1 MKVIRLKA
9 KNWRNFQDV
18 DISLQ
23 DITFLIGP
31 NASGK
36 SNFIDIFRF
45 LHDIVVIGLQKA
57 ITTRGG
63 MSKIRCLSA
72 RRYPDIEIEIHLGER
87 YDQSPT
93 WIYSLRIMQ
102 EGRRKHQHLVR
113 SEVIVKE
120 GKRILNRPDDKDKSD
135 REKLSRT
142 HLEQMQVNDA
152 FRPIFQY
159 FETFK
164 YFHVI
169 PQLIRNP
176 QAFSGPGIPE
186 DPYGQHFLEYLA
198 KTNPKLRKNRLDKI
212 QDALRIAVP
221 RLQELSFV
229 KDELGF
235 PHLEAHYDHWRPKAG
250 KQREDQFSDGTLRL
264 IGLLWSI
271 LDTRDSL
278 LLLEE
283 PELSLNSGIIQ
294 NLVPIIYEIQKKKTK
309 PSQVVVSSH
318 SWELLSYSGIRGDE
332 IIIFNPTHEG
342 TDIKLASDIREI
354 RKLLQSGM
362 LPADA
367 IFPVI
372 SPKNIGTQLTL
383 LEF

>member
-1 MKVIRLKA
+1 MKVIGLKA
-9 KNWRNFQDV
+9 KNWRNFLDIDV
-18 DISLQ
+18 SLQ

-57 ITTRGG
+57 ITSRGG

-72 RRYPDIEIEIHLGER
+72 RRYPDIEIEILLGDK
-87 YDQSPT
+87 YDQPPMWT
-93 WIYSLRIMQ
+93 YSLKIMQ
-102 EGRRKHQHLVR
+102 EGRRKHQHLIR
-113 SEVIVKE
+113 SEQIYKD
-120 GKRILNRPDDKDKSD
+120 GNRILNRPDDKDKED
-135 REKLSRT
+135 PEKLSRT
-142 HLEQMQVNDA
+142 HLEQMQVNDS
-152 FRPIFQY
+152 FRQIFQY

-186 DPYGQHFLEYLA
+186 DPYGQHFLEHLA

-212 QDALRIAVP
+212 QSALRIAVP
-221 RLQELSFV
+221 RLQELSFI

-271 LDTRDSL
+271 LDTRESL

-309 PSQVVVSSH
+309 PSQVIISSH
-318 SWELLSYSGIRGDE
+318 SWELLSYSGISGDE
-332 IIIFNPTHEG
+332 ILIFNPTHEG
-342 TDIKLASDIREI
+342 TFVKLASDIKEI

-362 LPADA
+362 LPGDA
-367 IFPVI
+367 IFPHI
-372 SPKNIGTQLTL
+372 YPKNLSSQLTL